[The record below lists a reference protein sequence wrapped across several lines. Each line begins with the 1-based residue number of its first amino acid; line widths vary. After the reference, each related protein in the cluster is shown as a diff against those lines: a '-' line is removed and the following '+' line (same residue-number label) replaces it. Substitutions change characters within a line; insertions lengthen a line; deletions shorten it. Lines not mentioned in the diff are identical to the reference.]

1 MYKLDLKKGEEPEIK
16 LPTIHWIIE
25 KAREFQKTSTSASL
39 TTLNPLTVCIR
50 TNCGKLVKRWEYQIT
65 LLATEK
71 LVNAGKEATVRT
83 GLGTMDWFKIGKGVH
98 QDCILSPY
106 RLTYMQSLS

>member
-1 MYKLDLKKGEEPEIK
+1 M
-16 LPTIHWIIE
+16 
-25 KAREFQKTSTSASL
+25 
-39 TTLNPLTVCIR
+39 LNPLTVCIR
-50 TNCGKLVKRWEYQIT
+50 TNCGKLVKRWEYQTT